1 VSKQITLMGGL
12 GNQLFQ
18 YARALTD
25 KADNYLVDLVSS
37 NRRTSANLPD
47 LSDFKL
53 VDSVQI
59 LEVSKSFIQKSKLL
73 NAAIRLSAKTRDRN
87 MLFSNVEALLQFQ
100 TLLTQGRFV
109 KFRVANGLDDLC
121 EMANADCY
129 IGYFQHYRAASFLQN
144 AGLELNSPS
153 TLEQEYLIK
162 SQSDFPLIV
171 HYRLTD
177 YLLQESFGTPN
188 SSYYSE
194 AIKFQWESGRYGRIW
209 IFSDDIQKAKEMF
222 PGEYLDHSVFVNE
235 PSASPA
241 EILQVMRLG
250 SGYVIANS
258 SYSWWAASLSR
269 TVNPVVVSPEPWFAS
284 FDSPGEILQPTWVKM
299 KSNFQHF

>member
-1 VSKQITLMGGL
+1 MSKQITLMGGL

-25 KADNYLVDLVSS
+25 RADNFLVDLVSS

-47 LSDFKL
+47 LSDFRL

-59 LEVSKSFIQKSKLL
+59 LEASNSFIQKSKLL

-87 MLFSNVEALLQFQ
+87 TLSSNVEALLQFQ
-100 TLLTQGRFV
+100 TLITQGRFI

-121 EMANADCY
+121 EMANANCY
-129 IGYFQHYRAASFLQN
+129 IGYFQHFKAASFLQN
-144 AGLELNSPS
+144 VGLELNSPS
-153 TLEQEYLIK
+153 TLEEEYLIR
-162 SQSDFPLIV
+162 SQSDIPLVV

-177 YLLQESFGTPN
+177 YLLQDSFGTPN
-188 SSYYSE
+188 RSYYHQ
-194 AIKFQWESGRYGRIW
+194 AIKLQWESGKYGRIW
-209 IFSDDIQKAKEMF
+209 IFSDDIQKAKKLF
-222 PGEYLDHSVFVNE
+222 PSEYLDQAVFVNE
-235 PSASPA
+235 LNASSA

-250 SGYVIANS
+250 HGYVIANS

-269 TVNPVVVSPEPWFAS
+269 TTNPVVVSPEPWFAS
-284 FDSPGEILQPTWVKM
+284 VDTPDQIFHPTWVKM
-299 KSNFQHF
+299 KSDF